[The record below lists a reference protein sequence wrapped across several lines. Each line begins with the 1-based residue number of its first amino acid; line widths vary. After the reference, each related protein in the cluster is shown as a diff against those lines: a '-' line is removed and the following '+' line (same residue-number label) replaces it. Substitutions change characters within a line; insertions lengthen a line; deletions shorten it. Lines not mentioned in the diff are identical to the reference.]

1 MGIIAGV
8 IALVGSIVGAGTMCY
23 YGGMKH
29 QLNRF
34 KEQNERLAKTSAA
47 LEKDVDNFQQTNQQL
62 AVQVDK
68 LEGTVDELQ
77 AVSDNLQRDLGQFAE
92 LRESIEDFAK
102 ETGADIKQVIGDVTG
117 VYDKIYNLTVENER
131 LLLQR
136 IAQVI
141 FLGAGPRGWRLLR
154 TWSSWTE
161 TPR

>member
-1 MGIIAGV
+1 MGFIAGA
-8 IALVGSIVGAGTMCY
+8 IALVGGIVGGATMCY

-34 KEQNERLAKTSAA
+34 KEQNARLAKTSAA
-47 LEKDVDNFQQTNQQL
+47 LEKDVDQFQATNQQL

-77 AVSDNLQRDLGQFAE
+77 TVSDTLQKDLGQFAD
-92 LRESIEDFAK
+92 LRQSIDEFAK

-117 VYDKIYNLTVENER
+117 VYDKIYSLTVENER

-136 IAQVI
+136 IAQVPHRCI
-141 FLGAGPRGWRLLR
+141 LHYVHH
-154 TWSSWTE
+154 
-161 TPR
+161 